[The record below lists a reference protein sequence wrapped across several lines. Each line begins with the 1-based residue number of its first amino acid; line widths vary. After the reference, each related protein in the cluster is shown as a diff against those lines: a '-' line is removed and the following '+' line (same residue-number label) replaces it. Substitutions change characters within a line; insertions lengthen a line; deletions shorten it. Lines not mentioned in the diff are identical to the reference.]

1 MNELILELEEI
12 TPKEFFGAQNANIE
26 LLKKYFPKLKIVA
39 RGNKIKA
46 YGDEDLLEEFDTRM
60 TMLMKHFG
68 KYNKLDENS
77 IERVLTSNSSEDYST
92 SAKSGE
98 VIVHGVGGSFPK
110 GTIHIIGI
118 DSELSP
124 ENKHIAVKL
133 DDHYFICA
141 NNGIMS
147 MICSEIAPEKIVEIN
162 IHDKIETSF
171 PVLDVFVKVACHIA
185 RGGTLEVIGKVINTI
200 KPIKNLIPFVNDEKT
215 QIIGSVIYI
224 DNYGNV
230 VTNIKRN
237 FFENI
242 QKTRPYEISARSYKF
257 NKILNKYSEV
267 IDFNIEESKRNVEG
281 KGLVVFNS
289 SDYLEIAVYKS
300 NSSTV
305 GSASTLMGLKT
316 MDTVTV
322 NFLKP

>member
-1 MNELILELEEI
+1 MAIITLTTDFGEKDHFAGAIKGAIYSELSDI
-12 TPKEFFGAQNANIE
+12 
-26 LLKKYFPKLKIVA
+26 KIVDISHSVSPFNISEA
-39 RGNKIKA
+39 A
-46 YGDEDLLEEFDTRM
+46 YIIL
-60 TMLMKHFG
+60 
-68 KYNKLDENS
+68 NA
-77 IERVLTSNSSEDYST
+77 YS
-92 SAKSGE
+92 
-98 VIVHGVGGSFPK
+98 SFPK

-118 DSELSP
+118 DSELNT

-147 MICSEIAPEKIVEIN
+147 MICTEIAAEKLVEIN

-185 RGGTLEVIGKVINTI
+185 RGGTLEIIGKVINNI
-200 KPIKNLIPFVNDEKT
+200 KPIKNLHPFVNDENN

-230 VTNIKRN
+230 VTNIKQK
-237 FFENI
+237 FFESV
-242 QKTRPYEISARSYKF
+242 QKTRPFEISARNHKFKTIYK
-257 NKILNKYSEV
+257 KYSDIV
-267 IDFNIEESKRNVEG
+267 NFDIEESKRNDEG

-289 SDYLEIAVYKS
+289 SGYLEIAVYKS
-300 NSSTV
+300 NCDTV

-322 NFLKP
+322 NFLKS

>member
-1 MNELILELEEI
+1 MAIITLTTDFGEKDHFAGAIKGAIYSELSD
-12 TPKEFFGAQNANIE
+12 T
-26 LLKKYFPKLKIVA
+26 KIVDISHSVSPFNISEA
-39 RGNKIKA
+39 ASIILNA
-46 YGDEDLLEEFDTRM
+46 Y
-60 TMLMKHFG
+60 
-68 KYNKLDENS
+68 S
-77 IERVLTSNSSEDYST
+77 
-92 SAKSGE
+92 
-98 VIVHGVGGSFPK
+98 SFPN

-124 ENKHIAVKL
+124 ENKHIAIKL

-147 MICSEIAPEKIVEIN
+147 MICAEIAPEKIVEIN
-162 IHDKIETSF
+162 IHDKIETSVPF
-171 PVLDVFVKVACHIA
+171 LDIFVKVACHIA
-185 RGGTLEVIGKVINTI
+185 RGGTLEVIGKVINNI
-200 KPIKNLIPFVNDEKT
+200 KPIKNLVPFVNDEKN

-230 VTNIKRN
+230 VTNIKRI

-242 QKTRPYEISARSYKF
+242 QKTRSFEISARNHKF
-257 NKILNKYSEV
+257 SRVYNKYSDIV
-267 IDFNIEESKRNVEG
+267 NFDIEESRRNDEG
-281 KGLVVFNS
+281 KGMVVFNS

-300 NSSTV
+300 NCSTT

-322 NFLKP
+322 NFNKT